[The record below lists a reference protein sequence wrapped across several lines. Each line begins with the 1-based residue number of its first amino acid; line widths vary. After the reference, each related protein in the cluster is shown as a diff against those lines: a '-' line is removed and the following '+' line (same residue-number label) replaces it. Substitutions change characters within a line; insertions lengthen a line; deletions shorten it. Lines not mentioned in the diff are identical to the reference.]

1 MVFSTIQ
8 IHRAMIMRT
17 SAQQHSPSK
26 PPPATHHL
34 SGARKREE
42 IESGVRDVASLVRG
56 SGSSAAVNAN
66 PFAWLETE
74 TTRAHQVSDELLKLT
89 RESAALSNGATK
101 AFEIPTDLLQLARG
115 KREARLAAGLPVSLP
130 APAAPQATEVPS
142 AATVSATPSTSD
154 AKSSPD
160 ILLSDLSDE
169 ERAWVEGAETAETKL
184 PRDVVPSL
192 RSLAPLPLETATAT
206 ASIPWLLVSLWL
218 VAISVF
224 VFS

>member
-1 MVFSTIQ
+1 
-8 IHRAMIMRT
+8 MIMRT

-26 PPPATHHL
+26 PPPAPHHL

-42 IESGVRDVASLVRG
+42 IESSLREVSRVRNT
-56 SGSSAAVNAN
+56 SGPAAAVDAN

-89 RESAALSNGATK
+89 RESAALANGATK

-115 KREARLAAGLPVSLP
+115 KREARIAAGLQVSLP
-130 APAAPQATEVPS
+130 APPQAQVSEAAS
-142 AATVSATPSTSD
+142 AVASTTSSD
-154 AKSSPD
+154 AKSSPS
-160 ILLSDLSDE
+160 ILLSELSDAERAQLSDE
-169 ERAWVEGAETAETKL
+169 EQAWVEGAETAETKL
-184 PRDVVPSL
+184 PRDVVQSL
-192 RSLAPLPLETATAT
+192 KSLAPLPLETATAT

>member
-1 MVFSTIQ
+1 
-8 IHRAMIMRT
+8 
-17 SAQQHSPSK
+17 
-26 PPPATHHL
+26 
-34 SGARKREE
+34 
-42 IESGVRDVASLVRG
+42 
-56 SGSSAAVNAN
+56 
-66 PFAWLETE
+66 
-74 TTRAHQVSDELLKLT
+74 LKLT

-142 AATVSATPSTSD
+142 AAVSATPSTSE

-160 ILLSDLSDE
+160 ILLSELSDE

-184 PRDVVPSL
+184 PRDVVQSL
-192 RSLAPLPLETATAT
+192 KSLAPLPLETATAT

>member
-1 MVFSTIQ
+1 
-8 IHRAMIMRT
+8 MRT

-26 PPPATHHL
+26 PPPALHDL

-42 IESGVRDVASLVRG
+42 IESSLRNVSSRVRSASG
-56 SGSSAAVNAN
+56 PAAAADAN

-89 RESAALSNGATK
+89 RESAALANGATK

-115 KREARLAAGLPVSLP
+115 KREARIAAGLPVSLP
-130 APAAPQATEVPS
+130 APAAPQATAPS
-142 AATVSATPSTSD
+142 AAASEVSSTSD
-154 AKSSPD
+154 AKSSPEL
-160 ILLSDLSDE
+160 LLSDLSEAERAQLSDE
-169 ERAWVEGAETAETKL
+169 EQAWVEGSVTAETKL
-184 PRDVVPSL
+184 PRDVVQSL
-192 RSLAPLPLETATAT
+192 KSLAPLPLQTATAT